1 MHGTAKLF
9 SKNLLTKEEICGIM
23 QTEREVRNMKMK
35 SVNHLSTRALEEIY
49 GKYSYDTRKYR
60 YIYIPDED
68 KIYRIEQNLLGTT
81 EALNPE
87 NWIEQ

>member
-1 MHGTAKLF
+1 
-9 SKNLLTKEEICGIM
+9 
-23 QTEREVRNMKMK
+23 MKIK

-49 GKYSYDTRKYR
+49 RKYSYDTQKYR
-60 YIYIPDED
+60 YAYVPDED